1 MSATNKVSSHLQV
14 SPHVRARGQAL
25 AVVRD
30 ESLSEV
36 YRIAL
41 EGMGLSAM
49 ERSEAGRLQRL
60 GEALRRM
67 GIPFEKG
74 VDEMMKASP
83 RIRLHELFA
92 GGDVMAVPLDRFP
105 YRGVTVP

>member
-14 SPHVRARGQAL
+14 SPHVRTRGQAL

-41 EGMGLSAM
+41 EGMGLSTM
-49 ERSEAGRLQRL
+49 ERAEAGRLERL
-60 GEALRRM
+60 ALALKCM
-67 GIPFEKG
+67 GIPFDKG

-92 GGDVMAVPLDRFP
+92 VGDIGGIPLERFP
-105 YRGVTVP
+105 YRGVPA